1 MCRIRTIKRIMSES
15 SGFTLVEALVALGI
29 LSVAVGLI
37 GSGLFQVLSFQKP
50 WQDQVVAT
58 KELRHAGSWFAGDAL
73 NTEEVFDAGGST
85 RLTCDPDPAVEKVT
99 LQWIGKDGVTTHNV
113 TYSLTGQ
120 DLIRN
125 YDGNPNIV
133 ASPVV
138 LGTLSFS
145 LCGNLLSLKMDVE
158 ADRGTTDDIVLQTYT
173 RRLKP

>member
-1 MCRIRTIKRIMSES
+1 MCRITNMKKILSES

-50 WQDQVVAT
+50 WQDKVVAT

-73 NTEEVFDAGGST
+73 NTEEVFDADGVT
-85 RLTCDPDPAVEKVT
+85 RLTCDPVPPVEKVT
-99 LQWIGKDGVTTHNV
+99 LRWTGKDGVTIHNA

-125 YDGNPNIV
+125 YDGNANTV

-145 LCGNLLSLKMDVE
+145 LCGKLLRMKMDVE
-158 ADRGTTDDIVLQTYT
+158 AEKGTTDDILLQTYT

>member
-1 MCRIRTIKRIMSES
+1 MCRITIIKRLLSET

-73 NTEEVFDAGGST
+73 NTEEVFDASGST
-85 RLTCDPDPAVEKVT
+85 RLTCDPDPGVEKVT
-99 LQWIGKDGVTTHNV
+99 LQWIGKDGSTTQNAI
-113 TYSLTGQ
+113 YSLTGQ
-120 DLIRN
+120 DRIRT
-125 YDGNPNIV
+125 YDGNENTV

-138 LGTLSFS
+138 AGTLSFS
-145 LCGNLLSLKMDVE
+145 LCGNLLTVMMDVE
-158 ADRGTTDDIVLQTYT
+158 AERGTTDDIVLQTYT

>member
-85 RLTCDPDPAVEKVT
+85 RLTCDPDPLVEKVT
-99 LQWIGKDGVTTHNV
+99 LQWIGKDGVTTHNA

-158 ADRGTTDDIVLQTYT
+158 ADRGTTDGIVLQTYT

>member
-1 MCRIRTIKRIMSES
+1 MKRVLSES

-37 GSGLFQVLSFQKP
+37 SSGLFQVLSFQKP
-50 WQDQVVAT
+50 WQDEVIAI
-58 KELRHAGSWFAGDAL
+58 KELRHAASWFAGDAL
-73 NTEEVFDAGGST
+73 NIEEVFDAGGVT
-85 RLTCDPDPAVEKVT
+85 RLTCDPNPAVEQVT
-99 LQWIGKDGVTTHNV
+99 LQWIDKDGVTTHNAI
-113 TYSLTGQ
+113 YSLNGQ
-120 DLIRN
+120 NLVRN
-125 YDGNPNIV
+125 YDGNANTL

-158 ADRGTTDDIVLQTYT
+158 ADRGTTEDIILQTYT

>member
-1 MCRIRTIKRIMSES
+1 MCQITAMKRVLSET

-29 LSVAVGLI
+29 LSVAGGLI

-85 RLTCDPDPAVEKVT
+85 RLTCDPDPLVEKVT

-113 TYSLTGQ
+113 TYSFTGQ

-125 YDGNPNIV
+125 YDGNPNTV

-158 ADRGTTDDIVLQTYT
+158 ADRGNTDGIVLQTYT

>member
-1 MCRIRTIKRIMSES
+1 MCRITTIKRLMGES

-73 NTEEVFDAGGST
+73 NTEEVFDAGGAT
-85 RLTCDPDPAVEKVT
+85 RLTCDPDPKVAKVT
-99 LQWIGKDGVTTHNV
+99 LQWIDKDGVTTHNAI
-113 TYSLTGQ
+113 YSLTGQ
-120 DLIRN
+120 DLVRS
-125 YDGNPNIV
+125 YDGNLNTV

-138 LGTLSFS
+138 VGTLSFS
-145 LCGNLLSLKMDVE
+145 LCGNLLTVKMDVE
-158 ADRGTTDDIVLQTYT
+158 AERGTTEDIVLQTYT